1 MTLQSTFAFALAML
15 ALAASP
21 GPGVFAATAQALAGG
36 FRSAAGVIA
45 GIVIGDLIFLM
56 LAVFGMS
63 ALANAL
69 GGLFVVV
76 KIAGGAYLIVM
87 GIRLWT
93 ARPGPPEPGAAI
105 AGRSARRRVLGGL
118 FITLSNPKVIVFYC
132 GFLPTFMD
140 LTRLTSADVTVAAG
154 VVAAVLSGVLGLYAY
169 GAARARR
176 FFAGKSATRRFNRA
190 AGTVLIGTGVVIASR

>member
-1 MTLQSTFAFALAML
+1 MTIESTIAFAAAML
-15 ALAASP
+15 VLAASP

-76 KIAGGAYLIVM
+76 KVAGGAYLILM

-93 ARPGPPEPGAAI
+93 ARTDPPNSKAAV
-105 AGRSARRRVLGGL
+105 APTGARRRFLGGL

-140 LTRLTSADVTVAAG
+140 LTRLTAVDIAIAAG
-154 VVAAVLSGVLGLYAY
+154 VVAAVLSGVLGVYAY

-176 FFAGKSATRRFNRA
+176 LFAGHRATRRFNRT
-190 AGTVLIGTGVVIASR
+190 AGTVLIGTGVVIATR

>member
-1 MTLQSTFAFALAML
+1 MTLQSTMAFALAML

-21 GPGVFAATAQALAGG
+21 GPGVFAAAAQALAGG

-76 KIAGGAYLIVM
+76 KIAGGTYLVYM

-93 ARPGPPEPGAAI
+93 ARPDPPNPDAAVAPPG
-105 AGRSARRRVLGGL
+105 ARRRFLGGL

-140 LTRLTSADVTVAAG
+140 LTRLTAVDIAIAAG
-154 VVAAVLSGVLGLYAY
+154 VVAAVLSGVLGVYAY
-169 GAARARR
+169 GAARAGRL
-176 FFAGKSATRRFNRA
+176 FAGHRTTRRFNRT
-190 AGTVLIGTGVVIASR
+190 AGTVLIGTGVVIAT

>member
-1 MTLQSTFAFALAML
+1 MTIESAIAFAAAML
-15 ALAASP
+15 VLAASP

-45 GIVIGDLIFLM
+45 GIVAGDLIFLM

-93 ARPGPPEPGAAI
+93 ARPDPPDPDAAV
-105 AGRSARRRVLGGL
+105 AGRGVRRRFLGGL

-140 LTRLTSADVTVAAG
+140 LTRLTATDVAIAAG
-154 VVAAVLSGVLGLYAY
+154 VVAAVLSAVLGLYAY

-176 FFAGKSATRRFNRA
+176 LFAGKSATRRFNRT